1 MCDYWPNDCNLA
13 VVLWWHAAHCDAA
26 HAFINSAREQGGVC
40 FVHCIAG
47 RNRSVALCAAHVRTH
62 APNTRQ
68 AWMNF
73 QAVRILGSFV
83 DWMLQMM
90 RFDMHGKRCFLKMRR
105 RNACMRAAD
114 LGRHESAAR
123 NHDCRRLQTTVSLKR
138 GVSAASE
145 TASHFF
151 CVSLCLSICKKR
163 FRNGRLNCCLLLVCY
178 SLRGSHGSPGRCAR
192 PFAQQHR

>member
-26 HAFINSAREQGGVC
+26 HAFINSARAQGGVC
-40 FVHCIAG
+40 FVHCVAG

-62 APNTRQ
+62 ARKTRQ

-105 RNACMRAAD
+105 RMLACAQLILDGMSLLRAI
-114 LGRHESAAR
+114 
-123 NHDCRRLQTTVSLKR
+123 TTVGGCRPQCLSNEGFLLQVR
-138 GVSAASE
+138 LHRISSAFLSVSPSAKNDSE
-145 TASHFF
+145 TA
-151 CVSLCLSICKKR
+151 V
-163 FRNGRLNCCLLLVCY
+163 
-178 SLRGSHGSPGRCAR
+178 
-192 PFAQQHR
+192 